1 MLPALRYV
9 DMSMK
14 RRVGK
19 SVENLLKGD
28 KQKVALAAVCEVN
41 NDDAQVVVQ
50 FRPFDAISS
59 ASFQLRLRPGQNKN
73 RCHPL
78 FSKRFLPM
86 ALLLIGHDN
95 ADWYVWKAWV
105 WKVVTAVTPAGVRFI
120 LNR

>member
-1 MLPALRYV
+1 MRELEDSKVPAIFGQRSAILPNGKVSLSSALWY
-9 DMSMK
+9 DIFFQ
-14 RRVGK
+14 
-19 SVENLLKGD
+19 LP
-28 KQKVALAAVCEVN
+28 
-41 NDDAQVVVQ
+41 DAQVVVQ

-59 ASFQLRLRPGQNKN
+59 ASFQLRLRPGQNEN
-73 RCHPL
+73 CCHPL